1 MRAYHPM
8 VSAGGGNG
16 QFTDDPAD
24 LLPLVFA
31 RPRDALAGAHSI
43 LAGRPPPH
51 SASIAHQVIGLVE
64 RDFGDAAA
72 GVRHLRTAVRLAR
85 RSGSPDREGDV
96 LAALGIALIH
106 TGRTADGLRA
116 LAAAGTLASG
126 VTAARVRF
134 RLAGALW
141 VLGRHDEALVEVRPA
156 IGALRRAGDTIWAAR
171 ALTLRGLLQLALG
184 ATDRADRDFAAAEQ
198 LFATT
203 SQEHDSAHAVQ
214 NRGLAA
220 FRAGD
225 LPGALRH
232 LDAAG
237 HRFQALGT
245 SMPELSLDRC
255 GVLLAAG
262 LARDALAEAD
272 RAIARLDRRHGA
284 ATRRAELLLS
294 AARAALAAGDPA
306 VAADRAAH
314 AGRLFAAQR
323 RDWWSAH
330 SRLLLLQARL
340 AAGPVTGALAP
351 DAARTAERLAALGS
365 PESAQARLLAG
376 RAALARGSRAEAGR
390 QLAIAARDRRRG
402 PPLTRASGWL
412 AQALLAES
420 AGQDRRALQAC
431 GRGLAVLSAHS
442 LTLGATELRAQVT
455 AHGQELAELAQ
466 RTCLR
471 TGPPRR
477 LLVWGERWRAT
488 AAATTPV
495 HPPDDRPLQAD
506 LARYRDAAS
515 RLAASRAAGTP
526 APALQREQ
534 QQLER
539 RIRAAQLRLPGPA
552 GAAADAPL
560 DVGALLAELGPGQLA
575 EIIEVGGDLHVLL
588 CGGGRVR
595 RFGLGPAAAAVSET
609 EYVQSALRRLAYGA
623 AARPGEAL
631 AALGSAG
638 GRLQELLLGAAARH
652 LGDGPVVVVPPAR
665 LHAVPWAVLPALT
678 ARAVTVAPSARAWLR
693 ARAAGPGPAAGAVI
707 VAGPALTAGAAEVA
721 AVARMYDGATVL
733 AGADATAARVM
744 AALDGSG
751 LAHIAA
757 HGTFR
762 SDSPL
767 FSSLRLADGP
777 LIVHDL
783 ERLRRP
789 PYRLILPCCD
799 SARLAAAGADE
810 LLGLTAALLPLG
822 TAVIVASV
830 GPVNDAA
837 AAGLMIALHEGLRQG
852 LSTAQALA
860 GVRRAAE
867 RDGDPAAVATAWS
880 FVALGAA

>member
-198 LFATT
+198 LFTTT

-495 HPPDDRPLQAD
+495 HPPDDRRP
-506 LARYRDAAS
+506 ARRAPRRRPCSASSSSWSGGSGPRSCGCRDRPGPRRTRRWTSGRCWPSSAPAS
-515 RLAASRAAGTP
+515 SRRSSRSAGTCTSCC
-526 APALQREQ
+526 
-534 QQLER
+534 
-539 RIRAAQLRLPGPA
+539 A
-552 GAAADAPL
+552 GAA
-560 DVGALLAELGPGQLA
+560 G
-575 EIIEVGGDLHVLL
+575 
-588 CGGGRVR
+588 C
-595 RFGLGPAAAAVSET
+595 AASG
-609 EYVQSALRRLAYGA
+609 S
-623 AARPGEAL
+623 ARP
-631 AALGSAG
+631 
-638 GRLQELLLGAAARH
+638 
-652 LGDGPVVVVPPAR
+652 PP
-665 LHAVPWAVLPALT
+665 
-678 ARAVTVAPSARAWLR
+678 PSARPSTSSRRCAGWPTARRPGR
-693 ARAAGPGPAAGAVI
+693 ARPWPRWARPAAGC
-707 VAGPALTAGAAEVA
+707 
-721 AVARMYDGATVL
+721 RSSC
-733 AGADATAARVM
+733 
-744 AALDGSG
+744 SG
-751 LAHIAA
+751 
-757 HGTFR
+757 
-762 SDSPL
+762 
-767 FSSLRLADGP
+767 
-777 LIVHDL
+777 
-783 ERLRRP
+783 RRP
-789 PYRLILPCCD
+789 
-799 SARLAAAGADE
+799 
-810 LLGLTAALLPLG
+810 G
-822 TAVIVASV
+822 TWATGRSWSCRRPGCTRCR
-830 GPVNDAA
+830 GPSCP
-837 AAGLMIALHEGLRQG
+837 R
-852 LSTAQALA
+852 
-860 GVRRAAE
+860 
-867 RDGDPAAVATAWS
+867 
-880 FVALGAA
+880 